1 MSDKEQRRE
10 RQGELG
16 MFNAHPKIKRLPKG
30 GVTCAKCRHIR
41 PANMTSCPR
50 CEYYA
55 ARELDTATKD
65 LIGGNR

>member
-1 MSDKEQRRE
+1 
-10 RQGELG
+10 